1 MGQEGAGSGGG
12 GAVESCYSGWVG
24 LDRSSN
30 GGWGWKLLVVMG
42 WRELVL
48 ARVGLAGGV
57 GMEVV

>member
-1 MGQEGAGSGGG
+1 MG

-30 GGWGWKLLVVMG
+30 RGWGWKLLVVMG

-48 ARVGLAGGV
+48 VRVGLASGV